1 MPADLLEIPS
11 RGKCSLFLWTAHN
24 TKSLMSRSDLSD
36 PEDRFDGLL
45 MTITMFQKEVNRFT
59 RIKDDEIGGFF

>member
-1 MPADLLEIPS
+1 MGNAAYFYGPLI
-11 RGKCSLFLWTAHN
+11 N

-36 PEDRFDGLL
+36 PEDGFDGLL

-59 RIKDDEIGGFF
+59 RIKDDEIG